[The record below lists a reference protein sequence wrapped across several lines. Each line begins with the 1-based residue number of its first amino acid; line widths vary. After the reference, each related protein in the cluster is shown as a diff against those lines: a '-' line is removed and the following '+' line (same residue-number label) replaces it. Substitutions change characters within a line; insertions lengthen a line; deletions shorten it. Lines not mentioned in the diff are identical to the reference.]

1 MSFTRLGMLR
11 LSYLPPR
18 CGRPLTS
25 RPAPLPSYP
34 SLPCL
39 PRPQVMQDD
48 LLFSALTVWET
59 VQTAALLRLPSSISR
74 AARRQLAE
82 GVVQQLGERKRR
94 EDEGD
99 RQAIDYG

>member
-1 MSFTRLGMLR
+1 
-11 LSYLPPR
+11 
-18 CGRPLTS
+18 
-25 RPAPLPSYP
+25 
-34 SLPCL
+34 
-39 PRPQVMQDD
+39 MQDD